1 MAAEPVNPAGE
12 APRPAGGPPSRR
24 GAALL
29 GAVILWVGLLLLLR
43 HFDHRYTLPTIR
55 ATAGDLLT
63 RPGEEVTLLVHLE
76 RHAADGTVERAG
88 IDVDLRLASE
98 DPTRGIVSTDPDGIA
113 RRAITAPTEPGI
125 HPIAVD
131 PLGSFAGDEGI
142 RFDPVVSVLA
152 PGEPWILCELGPV
165 LSGDTSADGVPALS
179 RAAVFALEELRR
191 GRVIVFLDA
200 DGAGGSDLVR
210 RALRLGGAPLS
221 AVLGGRSAG
230 EDGDAVR
237 RRVLA
242 TTLGEV
248 SAPALAIT
256 ASRSGCALYREAAIP
271 TIVIGGTACEGAI
284 EADSWSTAKRRAQEL
299 VPGSD

>member
-98 DPTRGIVSTDPDGIA
+98 DPTRGIVSTDPEGSPVERSPRRRSRGFTRSPSTPWVRSPEMRGFA
-113 RRAITAPTEPGI
+113 STRWSRSSRRASRGFSA
-125 HPIAVD
+125 
-131 PLGSFAGDEGI
+131 S
-142 RFDPVVSVLA
+142 SVLSSPGTPPLTGSLPSPA
-152 PGEPWILCELGPV
+152 PRC
-165 LSGDTSADGVPALS
+165 S
-179 RAAVFALEELRR
+179 RWK
-191 GRVIVFLDA
+191 
-200 DGAGGSDLVR
+200 SC
-210 RALRLGGAPLS
+210 
-221 AVLGGRSAG
+221 
-230 EDGDAVR
+230 
-237 RRVLA
+237 
-242 TTLGEV
+242 GEV
-248 SAPALAIT
+248 A
-256 ASRSGCALYREAAIP
+256 
-271 TIVIGGTACEGAI
+271 
-284 EADSWSTAKRRAQEL
+284 
-299 VPGSD
+299 